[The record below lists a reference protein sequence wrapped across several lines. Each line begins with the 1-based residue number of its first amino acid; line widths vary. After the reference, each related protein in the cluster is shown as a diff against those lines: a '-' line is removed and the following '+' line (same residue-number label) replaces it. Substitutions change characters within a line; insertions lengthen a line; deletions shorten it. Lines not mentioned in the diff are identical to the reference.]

1 MGTVNTTALAIFVLL
16 ILGTLLITAWSARR
30 SGTREQFYTAGGSI
44 SGVQNGFAFAGD
56 FLSAAAF
63 LGVAGLY
70 FAAGLDGLVY
80 GLGALIGWPVLLFL
94 LAERLRRLGRFT
106 LTDVLTVRL
115 AERPVRLFSASANLI
130 VLTFYMLSQMVG
142 AGLLINL
149 LLGISFAW
157 SVVVVGGLGSLGG
170 AFIASLLIGC
180 IQTFSVAMTLSITD
194 VFAVQ
199 PKDRC
204 LQGPSSRSAPWL

>member
-149 LLGISFAW
+149 LLGISFA
-157 SVVVVGGLGSLGG
+157 
-170 AFIASLLIGC
+170 
-180 IQTFSVAMTLSITD
+180 
-194 VFAVQ
+194 
-199 PKDRC
+199 
-204 LQGPSSRSAPWL
+204 